1 MPLAYNNALAHAF
14 RVTVVDEQGEA
25 VDLSGVGCAGA
36 MLNAHGVTV
45 SPIIGTVSGNTAEV
59 ILPVSCYVV
68 PGNFKFTM
76 NLTKPTSTEGI
87 DAFSTAVNYAKN
99 DLVVYSGVVYRF
111 TAAHTAGAWTGTDVV
126 ADAASRTIMWV
137 DGFVEQNVT
146 ESIVDPGTPVGNI
159 TTAIAQAS
167 GAATAAT
174 AAAAEAEIAAGK
186 ANEAHD
192 SFADGL
198 ALAIGY
204 TEKRQYIDFSTE
216 ESGKYWK
223 VSNGAKSEDTSS
235 SYKRYAATNLL
246 PAGVYSFRG
255 LSPNYCVV
263 EYSDLSAVTL
273 RSLNGGST
281 DRFGTVTISNPFTLY
296 ASTTANATWCA
307 FVDGSVI
314 PDEAVSGSVFDAE
327 STRMDDAALENSN
340 VVSIFES
347 FVMIGDSLTAGFV
360 SNGSGQTYTSA
371 EAKLANR
378 NWPSYFG
385 LATGRTVTNL
395 GKGSSAARDWRY
407 GNQSLNVDISDAD
420 VDTYCYMVGL
430 GVNDSRSSLTVGSS
444 SDIKT
449 DKANNADT
457 FYGNYDFVIRQLREY
472 KSARIS
478 QAKIF
483 VFTMQDSE
491 ANAEQYNAAIRYV
504 ASLYDDV
511 HCIDLHDIYKKQL
524 ASSPLTDLWIGNH
537 SRPLGYALLADMI
550 RRAVNGYMCKHPT
563 SFAYDP
569 WEPLT

>member
-1 MPLAYNNALAHAF
+1 MAAYLIKLTRDLRDPHVVTHWPGDLVWGDSEANVV
-14 RVTVVDEQGEA
+14 RVTVTMDGEP
-25 VDLSGVGCAGA
+25 VQLSGTVVGRILRADGQTLVWDTA
-36 MLNAHGVTV
+36 PTTWIDGSDAVVLLPA
-45 SPIIGTVSGNTAEV
+45 SAYSVSGPATLSVALADGDALTTLVSLKLMVNASTSTAEV
-59 ILPVSCYVV
+59 APVDTV
-68 PGNFKFTM
+68 P
-76 NLTKPTSTEGI
+76 NLQQL
-87 DAFSTAVNYAKN
+87 VAK
-99 DLVVYSGVVYRF
+99 
-111 TAAHTAGAWTGTDVV
+111 
-126 ADAASRTIMWV
+126 
-137 DGFVEQNVT
+137 
-146 ESIVDPGTPVGNI
+146 
-159 TTAIAQAS
+159 IAEMEE
-167 GAATAAT
+167 AT
-174 AAAAEAEIAAGK
+174 AEAEIAAGK

-223 VSNGAKSEDTSS
+223 VANGAKSEDTSS
-235 SYKRYAATNLL
+235 SYKRYAATALL

-281 DRFGTVTISNPFTLY
+281 DRFGTVTISSPFTLY
-296 ASTTANATWCA
+296 ASTTTNATWCA

-314 PDEAVSGSVFDAE
+314 PDEAVSGSVFEAE
-327 STRMDDAALENSN
+327 SARMDDAALENSN

-360 SNGSGQTYTSA
+360 TNGSGQSHGSA
-371 EAKLANR
+371 KAKLAHR

-385 LATGRTVTNL
+385 IAVGREVTNL

-407 GNQSLNVDISDAD
+407 GNQSLNVDITEAD

-430 GVNDSRSSLTVGSS
+430 GVNDSRSSLTVGSE

>member
-1 MPLAYNNALAHAF
+1 MAAYLIKLTRDLRDPHVVTHWPGDLVWGDSEANVV
-14 RVTVVDEQGEA
+14 RVTVTMDGEP
-25 VDLSGVGCAGA
+25 VQLSGTVVGRILRADGQTLVWDTA
-36 MLNAHGVTV
+36 PTTWIDGSDAVVLLPA
-45 SPIIGTVSGNTAEV
+45 SAYSVSGPATLSVALADGDALTTLVSLKLMVNASTSSAEV
-59 ILPVSCYVV
+59 APVDTV
-68 PGNFKFTM
+68 PG
-76 NLTKPTSTEGI
+76 LQQL
-87 DAFSTAVNYAKN
+87 VAK
-99 DLVVYSGVVYRF
+99 
-111 TAAHTAGAWTGTDVV
+111 
-126 ADAASRTIMWV
+126 
-137 DGFVEQNVT
+137 
-146 ESIVDPGTPVGNI
+146 
-159 TTAIAQAS
+159 IAEME
-167 GAATAAT
+167 AATA
-174 AAAAEAEIAAGK
+174 EARIAAGE
-186 ANEAHD
+186 ASEAHD

-204 TEKRQYIDFSTE
+204 SEKRQYIDFSTE

-281 DRFGTVTISNPFTLY
+281 DRFGTVTISSPFTLY

-314 PDEAVSGSVFDAE
+314 PDEAVSGSVFEAE

-360 SNGSGQTYTSA
+360 TNGSGQSHGSA
-371 EAKLANR
+371 AAKLAHR

-385 LATGRTVTNL
+385 IAVGREVTNL

-407 GNQSLNVDISDAD
+407 GNPSLNVDITEAD

-430 GVNDSRSSLTVGSS
+430 GVNDSRSSLTVGSE

-472 KSARIS
+472 KTARIY

-569 WEPLT
+569 WEPLA

>member
-1 MPLAYNNALAHAF
+1 MAAFVIRLTKDLSDVHVTGHWPGDLVWGDSEANEVRVQVTRDGEPVDLTGCTAQGQMMRADGNTLIWNGSIMDSEAVVLLPASAYAVSGPATLN
-14 RVTVVDEQGEA
+14 VVLFDGEA
-25 VDLSGVGCAGA
+25 QTTLISMKLMV
-36 MLNAHGVTV
+36 NATT
-45 SPIIGTVSGNTAEV
+45 SSAEV
-59 ILPVSCYVV
+59 APVDTV
-68 PGNFKFTM
+68 PD
-76 NLTKPTSTEGI
+76 LQQL
-87 DAFSTAVNYAKN
+87 VAK
-99 DLVVYSGVVYRF
+99 
-111 TAAHTAGAWTGTDVV
+111 
-126 ADAASRTIMWV
+126 
-137 DGFVEQNVT
+137 
-146 ESIVDPGTPVGNI
+146 
-159 TTAIAQAS
+159 IAEME
-167 GAATAAT
+167 AATTNAV
-174 AAAAEAEIAAGK
+174 AAAAV
-186 ANEAHD
+186 ANGAHD
-192 SFADGL
+192 EFASGL
-198 ALAIGY
+198 AMAIGY
-204 TEKRQYIDFSTE
+204 TEKKQYIDFTTV
-216 ESGKYWK
+216 ESSKYWR
-223 VSNGAKSEDTSS
+223 VSNGAVAEGTSND
-235 SYKRYAATNLL
+235 YKRYSAVASI
-246 PAGVYSFRG
+246 PAGTYSFAG
-255 LSPNYCVV
+255 LSPSYCVI
-263 EYSDLSAVTL
+263 EYADHSAVTL
-273 RSLNGGST
+273 RSLNDNST
-281 DRFGTVTISNPFTLY
+281 SRSGTVTIPGTFTLY
-296 ASTTANATWCA
+296 ASTTASASWCA
-307 FVDGSVI
+307 FVDGSEI
-314 PDEAVSGSVFDAE
+314 PQSAVSGSVYDAE

-430 GVNDSRSSLTVGSS
+430 GVNDSRSSLTVGSE